1 MSNLTI
7 SVDEELIRK
16 ARVRAIQEGTSVSA
30 KLREFL
36 LHYVN
41 GTPAAQKSRQ
51 EDATDALLAAIEAAR
66 LQAHPDPLP
75 PEGERRTL
83 RDELYEG
90 DFRARDR
97 EPLQGH

>member
-36 LHYVN
+36 LQYVN
-41 GTPAAQKSRQ
+41 GAPDTEVRQ
-51 EDATDALLAAIEAAR
+51 REDATDALLAAIQAAR
-66 LQAHPDPLP
+66 LQAHPDPLA

-83 RDELYEG
+83 RDEMYED
-90 DFRARDR
+90 DFRARAR
-97 EPLQGH
+97 EELKGR

>member
-1 MSNLTI
+1 MLSKTF
-7 SVDEELIRK
+7 LINIYPPRLGD
-16 ARVRAIQEGTSVSA
+16 VGTVLVA
-30 KLREFL
+30 DTEPK
-36 LHYVN
+36 
-41 GTPAAQKSRQ
+41 
-51 EDATDALLAAIEAAR
+51 DATDALLAAIEAAR

-90 DFRARDR
+90 DFRARDS

>member
-36 LHYVN
+36 LQYVN
-41 GTPAAQKSRQ
+41 GAPDSQNRQ
-51 EDATDALLAAIEAAR
+51 REDAADALMAAIQAAR
-66 LQAHPDPLP
+66 QQAQPDPLP
-75 PEGERRTL
+75 PDGERRTL

-97 EPLQGH
+97 GPLKGH